1 MKIESIQL
9 KHTLHFHNM
18 HAEFKGQQHP
28 VTLILG
34 DQSSGKTSILRFTYQ
49 ALTWFAARYKDLRTA
64 GVVMLDQDIM
74 LNRLQSKIDV
84 QISYP
89 SEFGQLSSSSAE
101 PEESQSLP
109 SSEQS
114 PDPHYYCAWQLYKTL
129 NSQGIGISKA
139 ETQQL
144 EELAA
149 RYQRTLKDDP
159 LLGLPLIAYYP
170 AERFVNEVN
179 LLNKNNPAI
188 FQPAYAYEIS
198 AIPFTTFSRFFEWFR
213 EICDIENAQSAQMVQ
228 DILNKNKSSLTSDG
242 KTNDFLASRI
252 AHAHAEIHAPALKS
266 LRRALAVILPEF
278 SNIYLQYHPKLQLM
292 VTYQG
297 QTMQFQQLSN
307 SIRNL
312 TALIGDIVRRLCLLN
327 PASLYPC
334 EEGDGILLIDAIDH
348 QLDQNMAQ
356 VILPRLHQAF
366 PRLQIIAAGNRPELL
381 EQASGFQCLKL
392 ENKQLMPIQA
402 SLMQQQFEEIYV
414 QLHTDGDLP
423 LADNDSPAA
432 SLQEPAEDAA
442 TAETLLLQIQEQLS
456 AEQQQ
461 ELIHLLQGNDPR
473 LSHNPLL

>member
-9 KHTLHFHNM
+9 KHTLHFTDLQAKFNCH
-18 HAEFKGQQHP
+18 EQP
-28 VTLILG
+28 VALILG

-74 LNRLQSKIDV
+74 LNRLQAKIDV

-89 SEFGQLSSSSAE
+89 AEMGKLSSSHDL
-101 PEESQSLP
+101 PLNGPESQQAASDTDHFHC
-109 SSEQS
+109 S
-114 PDPHYYCAWQLYKTL
+114 WQLYKTL
-129 NSQGIGISKA
+129 NSQGMGISKA
-139 ETQQL
+139 ETPQL

-149 RYQRTLKDDP
+149 RYQRALKDDP

-188 FQPAYAYEIS
+188 FQPAHAYEIS

-228 DILNKNKSSLTSDG
+228 DILHKSKSGAAAEIKSDS
-242 KTNDFLASRI
+242 FFASRI
-252 AHAHAEIHAPALKS
+252 TQALAEMHAPALQS
-266 LRRALAVILPEF
+266 LRRALAIVLPEF

-297 QTMQFQQLSN
+297 QTMLFQQLSN

-312 TALIGDIVRRLCLLN
+312 TALVGDIVRRMCLLN

-334 EEGDGILLIDAIDH
+334 EEGEGILLIDAIDH

-356 VILPRLHQAF
+356 AILPALHQAF
-366 PRLQIIAAGNRPELL
+366 PRLQIIATGNRPELL
-381 EQASGFQCLKL
+381 EQASAFQCFKL
-392 ENKQLMPIQA
+392 ENKQLSSIQTEP
-402 SLMQQQFEEIYV
+402 QQFEEIYA
-414 QLHTDGDLP
+414 QLYSEGSLLPAETDSQPSL
-423 LADNDSPAA
+423 
-432 SLQEPAEDAA
+432 LQEPPADMP
-442 TAETLLLQIQEQLS
+442 TAESLLLQIQQQLDD
-456 AEQQQ
+456 EQQQ
-461 ELIHLLQGNDPR
+461 ELIRLLNGSGPS
-473 LSHNPLL
+473 LSSGPLL